1 MRGILQVLQTM
12 RLFET
17 LKKLEKRIKS
27 RQIFQETFQPVQ
39 RDKVQWEQPR
49 KRWVCVKKKSN
60 YYAWVSSPREI
71 LYQ

>member
-1 MRGILQVLQTM
+1 MQVKMRGILQVLQTM

-39 RDKVQWEQPR
+39 RDKVQ
-49 KRWVCVKKKSN
+49 
-60 YYAWVSSPREI
+60 
-71 LYQ
+71 